1 MNIKKI
7 KVSDLRFDPNQTR
20 IHTKRN
26 LEAIRC
32 SLKEHGQVE
41 TLLVRV
47 GHNYVISGNGRLEVM
62 RELGW
67 TEVYCNVIELND
79 KQAKRLSI
87 RMNRSGELAQ
97 WDEIE
102 LAKQIKEAMDE
113 GEKSDSLGFSKDESD
128 RLVAKLQQTLEAMQP
143 PDDFM
148 EESGHDII
156 FDEDTATNQ
165 IEQSQNDQ
173 SVSDGA
179 TRQSHSDN
187 GQNSESQRSEQT
199 TELTKDALYFFV
211 EFYGQKKRF
220 VEITQKLNKALA
232 TPNKINSDEF
242 EKMVSLYYRYLNG
255 Q

>member
-1 MNIKKI
+1 MNIKQL
-7 KVSDLRFDPNQTR
+7 KVSDLKFDPNQTR

-26 LEAIRC
+26 LDAIRC

-41 TLLVRV
+41 TLLVRA
-47 GHNYVISGNGRLEVM
+47 GHNYVISGNGRLEIM

-67 TEVYCNVIELND
+67 KTVYCNVIELND

-128 RLVAKLQQTLEAMQP
+128 KLATKLQQTLAAMQP

-148 EESGHDII
+148 PEPDVAMEPDVIDESETDELEQFAKPEEDLERQAS
-156 FDEDTATNQ
+156 EAPKKKATPDKN
-165 IEQSQNDQ
+165 
-173 SVSDGA
+173 
-179 TRQSHSDN
+179 
-187 GQNSESQRSEQT
+187 
-199 TELTKDALYFFV
+199 YFYV
-211 EFYGQKKRF
+211 EFYGDDKTYAEVKTALQNALISDHEIDGQEF
-220 VEITQKLNKALA
+220 VKMAKLYAGL
-232 TPNKINSDEF
+232 NS
-242 EKMVSLYYRYLNG
+242 R